1 MKLPLNSIFILAST
15 ALLLT
20 SCELTEVTNPY
31 VTEERFIPSF
41 QSLQTWLNG
50 VRRQASVTVGTVV
63 EFSELVSDNY
73 FNNYTQSSKVF
84 DNPEINYF
92 DQDVANIQ
100 ASIHKLM
107 EMSKFGL
114 TKLVPLQTGDV
125 NQEKAELL
133 FYQAY
138 AHILGADL
146 YVGLPTEALGE
157 IKSPL
162 QLLQEAISL
171 LEEASSLY
179 AKAEDKDACTILLAR
194 CHHRMGNIQEASRFA
209 RQAATSPLTLR
220 QVQYGTQNGP
230 SNNFQSAIFSST
242 TNSFA
247 PLPRLDFLDPK
258 YFHQTATVFED
269 EKPIAI
275 AKAEEAFLILAEAAA
290 AQQDIG
296 QTKQILKDLLNDVIS
311 KRPVIMLDDS
321 RDTRNGGNRND
332 YPITEVSVKF
342 DEQTTAKE
350 GLVRDRSKG
359 DIPAYKVSG
368 THVTSRDID
377 AVRTQD
383 DALYLIYLMRQEIFI
398 AEGRRMTDLGIRFPI
413 SQREQLSN
421 NHVTNEHINAIIP
434 DFIPGNRGMDDFV
447 YDKSS
452 ATVTMRHD
460 MNKVLVQNKTSP
472 YVMPFI
478 N

>member
-1 MKLPLNSIFILAST
+1 MKLFIKPIYFLAST
-15 ALLLT
+15 AMLMG

-31 VTEERFIPSF
+31 VTEDRFIPSF

-50 VRRQASVTVGTVV
+50 VRRQASTTVGTVV

-84 DNPEINYF
+84 DDPQINYF

-100 ASIHKLM
+100 TAIHKLL

-114 TKLVPLQTGDV
+114 AELIPLQTEDAD
-125 NQEKAELL
+125 QEKAELL

-157 IKSPL
+157 VKSPD
-162 QLLQEAISL
+162 QLLESAIALLTEAT
-171 LEEASSLY
+171 ALY
-179 AKAEDKDACTILLAR
+179 TATGEKEACTILLAR
-194 CHHRMGNIQEASRFA
+194 CHYRLGNIQEAIRFA
-209 RQAATSPLTLR
+209 KQAIVHPLSLK
-220 QVQYGTQNGP
+220 QVHYGTTNGP

-258 YFHQTATVFED
+258 YFHQTANIFED

-275 AKAEEAFLILAEAAA
+275 AKAEEAYLILAEAQV
-290 AQQDIG
+290 AQLDISTAR
-296 QTKQILKDLLNDVIS
+296 QTLKALLQNSVD

-321 RDTRNGGNRND
+321 KETRNGGNRKD
-332 YPITEVSVKF
+332 YPLTVVSVKF
-342 DEQTTAKE
+342 DANSAEVAD
-350 GLVRDRSKG
+350 LVRDRSA
-359 DIPAYKVSG
+359 DAIPAYSVSG
-368 THVTSRDID
+368 THITASDID
-377 AVRTQD
+377 AVVSAD

-398 AEGRRMTDLGIRFPI
+398 AEGRRMTDLGIRFPV

-421 NHVTNEHINAIIP
+421 SHVTDAHLKAIIP
-434 DFIPGNRGMDDFV
+434 DFIPTNRGLDDFT
-447 YDKSS
+447 YDTS
-452 ATVTMRHD
+452 AGVVTMKYD
-460 MNKVLVQNKTSP
+460 MNKVLVEHKNSP
-472 YVMPFI
+472 YIMPFHQ
-478 N
+478 